1 MRARRWRWTGVCRG
15 ERALLV
21 GVEMVAVS
29 WPVAPCAPAFLWPGG
44 GWAGTTSPTPPPR
57 PGRQRKPPRWRAH
70 VGRGPGHGVGGLS
83 GGSATG
89 GGSFHTHPPRP
100 PSPARARPSSPP
112 SSPVP
117 SRRRPPPAYLRH
129 TCGALTCSCPEVC
142 ALHPR
147 GWPCYCHAAKCPSS
161 EPLPPAFSCLLRCV
175 YRWARGRLGE
185 PATRWWVPSCTSTI
199 FSLDAVSVGRCRG
212 SRSGY
217 WCVVTQAAQASP
229 SWGRRR
235 AASPCGRCAGVVPSS
250 SFMCCP

>member
-1 MRARRWRWTGVCRG
+1 MRPRVSLARGW
-15 ERALLV
+15 V
-21 GVEMVAVS
+21 GGHDV
-29 WPVAPCAPAFLWPGG
+29 
-44 GWAGTTSPTPPPR
+44 THPPP
-57 PGRQRKPPRWRAH
+57 PGLDGSASL
-70 VGRGPGHGVGGLS
+70 RGGVHTSGEALATGWGLS

-185 PATRWWVPSCTSTI
+185 LATRWWVPSCTSTI